1 MTDPIAR
8 LCQIIAEMLRDA
20 PEISQAELVK
30 KVERAIAP
38 TFSLLTHSALR
49 HYLVMSKSSR
59 HDIK

>member
-30 KVERAIAP
+30 KVEGAIA
-38 TFSLLTHSALR
+38 FLEGVSENG
-49 HYLVMSKSSR
+49 K
-59 HDIK
+59 